1 MHVLINHVTMAT
13 HVLSNLKM
21 DHTQVTPLAAM
32 CTMERCVALMTLAQP
47 RLHTPVTMGAVDQ
60 LLGTAAVGV
69 TRLHPVEITPAT
81 SVR

>member
-1 MHVLINHVTMAT
+1 MAT

-32 CTMERCVALMTLAQP
+32 CTMERCAALMTLAQP
-47 RLHTPVTMGAVDQ
+47 RLPTPVTMGAADQ
-60 LLGTAAVGV
+60 LPGTAAAGV
-69 TRLHPVEITPAT
+69 TRLRPVEITPAT